1 MDNAKIEQWMKW
13 TTATLQ
19 PMCNDVTK
27 GILGNEE
34 ILDSAWKRSNNEMKN
49 QVKIINQAVAD
60 NNGWLVGKEM
70 TLADLFVAVVL
81 TVPLQTAIDAG
92 WRQKALVPFSGWAEK
107 IFALPAIMKVL
118 GRI

>member
-70 TLADLFVAVVL
+70 TQLISLLQLFSLSLFKLPLMQDGDKKLWCRSVVGL
-81 TVPLQTAIDAG
+81 K
-92 WRQKALVPFSGWAEK
+92 RFSHCQQS
-107 IFALPAIMKVL
+107 
-118 GRI
+118 